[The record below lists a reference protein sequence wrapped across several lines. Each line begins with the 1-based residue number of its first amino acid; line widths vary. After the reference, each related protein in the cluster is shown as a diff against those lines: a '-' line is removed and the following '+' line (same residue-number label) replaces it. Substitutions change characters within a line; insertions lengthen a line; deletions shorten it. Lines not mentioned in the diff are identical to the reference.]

1 MSANFDPSTVVPQ
14 NNFLVE
20 KSEWVWKQL
29 LSMAAHA
36 PEIRVASS
44 LSAVEILVA
53 LYYGGAARVFPAEPF
68 HSGRDR
74 CIMSK
79 GHGSLALYPILADL
93 GFFNIDELSRLGK
106 EGAIMGG
113 IPDPVI
119 PGYETINGSL
129 GHGLGVGAGMALALR
144 MKGSDSNVFVLVGDG
159 ELQEGSNWE
168 ALSYASRQQL
178 GNLTVIVDNN
188 RISML
193 GPTEDVSCNTSQLKE
208 RLTAFGAEVFEV
220 NGHDVSGVSNL
231 LLSLSKVTSS
241 RPIVIL
247 ANTVKGNRVPS
258 LANKSLSHVMGLS
271 SDEIAKLLGDT
282 R

>member
-1 MSANFDPSTVVPQ
+1 MSRSLEASTGVSQ
-14 NNFLVE
+14 KDFLVQ

-29 LSMAAHA
+29 LLMAAQA

-68 HSGRDR
+68 HPGRDR

-93 GFFNIDELSRLGK
+93 GFFNISELSLLGK
-106 EGAIMGG
+106 KGAMMGG
-113 IPDPVI
+113 IPDPVV

-129 GHGLGVGAGMALALR
+129 GHGLGVGTGMALALR
-144 MKGSDSNVFVLVGDG
+144 MKRSDSKVFVLVGDG
-159 ELQEGSNWE
+159 ELQEGSCWE
-168 ALSYASRQQL
+168 ALSYASSQQL
-178 GNLTVIVDNN
+178 GNIIVIVDNN
-188 RISML
+188 AISML
-193 GPTEDVSCNTSQLKE
+193 GPTKYVSCNTSQLKE
-208 RLTAFGAEVFEV
+208 RLSAFGAQVFEV
-220 NGHDVSGVSNL
+220 NGHNVSDVSNL
-231 LLSLSKVTSS
+231 LLSLSNPKLS

-258 LANKSLSHVMGLS
+258 LANKPLSHVMGLS
-271 SDEIAKLLGDT
+271 SVEIERLLGDT
-282 R
+282 K